1 MAKQVVIRVRGTSE
15 HSWSAAARD
24 AAKKAYNRASKLGGR
39 AVSLKAVDHTAKISP
54 NPGGIQIFQ
63 TNVDVTVQIP

>member
-1 MAKQVVIRVRGTSE
+1 MAKHVVIRVRGTSE
-15 HSWSAAARD
+15 YSWSAAARD

-39 AVSLKAVDHTAKISP
+39 AVSLKAVDHTAKIS